1 MPDKESADIYQEL
14 GIRKVVNAVGT
25 ATVMGGAVLGPRVQ
39 TAMDQAGQAFASMEE
54 VVTRAGE
61 AIASDL
67 GAEAAFVT
75 SGCFAALAI
84 SCAAVMTGPDTDLI
98 AQLPDTSGLRDEFLI
113 QNRHRYHYDRSVSVP
128 GGKLVEIG
136 DENGVTKTQFEEAI
150 GPDTAGVLYPAH
162 MDGMEGTLSLAE
174 VISISEAR
182 DIAVVVDAA
191 FQVYPVQRM
200 KDIASCGADSVCFSA
215 KYMGGPNSVG
225 FMVGKKHFVD
235 SARLHGFTA
244 FEVEDNR
251 AFGRGFKVDRGE
263 AVALVAAMREW
274 FTLDHDERARDQER
288 RFQVLVEL
296 LGDIPH
302 VTLQQGWFGQIP
314 WMQLRVVLDE
324 EALGMTVTQAAD
336 ALKALDPSIWTRPDG
351 DALSIAVI
359 TLQPGEEQL
368 VAQGVRQVLS
378 GK

>member
-1 MPDKESADIYQEL
+1 MPDNEAPDIYREL

-25 ATVMGGAVLGPRVQ
+25 ATVMGGAVPSPRVQ
-39 TAMDQAGQAFASMEE
+39 TAMDQASRSFASMDE

-67 GAEAAFVT
+67 GVESAFVT
-75 SGCFAALAI
+75 AGCFAALAL
-84 SCAAVMTGPDTDLI
+84 STAAAMTGPYADLI
-98 AQLPDTSGLRDEFLI
+98 AQLPDTTGLRDEFLI

-128 GGKLVEIG
+128 GGKLVEVG
-136 DENGVTKTQFEEAI
+136 DENGVTRSQFEDAI

-162 MDGMEGTLSLAE
+162 MDGTEGTLSLAE
-174 VISISEAR
+174 VISIAHSR
-182 DIAVVVDAA
+182 DITVVVDAA

-200 KDIASCGADSVCFSA
+200 KDIAACGADSICFSL

-225 FMVGKKHFVD
+225 FMVGKKSLVD

-244 FEVEDNR
+244 FELEDNR

-263 AVALVAAMREW
+263 TVAAVAAMREW

-296 LGDIPH
+296 LGDIPN

-324 EALGMTVTQAAD
+324 EALGMTVTQAAE

-351 DALSIAVI
+351 DALSVAVI
-359 TLQPGEEQL
+359 TLNPGEEQL
-368 VAQGVRQVLS
+368 VAQALRQVLIP
-378 GK
+378 

>member
-1 MPDKESADIYQEL
+1 M
-14 GIRKVVNAVGT
+14 
-25 ATVMGGAVLGPRVQ
+25 
-39 TAMDQAGQAFASMEE
+39 
-54 VVTRAGE
+54 
-61 AIASDL
+61 
-67 GAEAAFVT
+67 
-75 SGCFAALAI
+75 
-84 SCAAVMTGPDTDLI
+84 
-98 AQLPDTSGLRDEFLI
+98 
-113 QNRHRYHYDRSVSVP
+113 
-128 GGKLVEIG
+128 EIG

-162 MDGMEGTLSLAE
+162 MDGTEGTLSLSE
-174 VISISEAR
+174 VIKIAEAR
-182 DIAVVVDAA
+182 GIAVVVDAA

-225 FMVGKKHFVD
+225 FMVGKKNFVQ

-274 FTLDHDERARDQER
+274 FTLDHEERARDQER

-368 VAQGVRQVLS
+368 VARGVRQVLTP
-378 GK
+378 

>member
-1 MPDKESADIYQEL
+1 MSPEQSAEIYQEL
-14 GIRKVVNAVGT
+14 GIRQVVNAVGT
-25 ATVMGGAVLGPRVQ
+25 ATVMGGAVLSPRVQ
-39 TAMDQAGQAFASMEE
+39 AAMDQASLAYASMEE

-98 AQLPDTSGLRDEFLI
+98 AQLPDTTGLRDEFLI
-113 QNRHRYHYDRSVSVP
+113 QNRQRYHYDRCVSVP

-136 DENGVTKTQFEEAI
+136 DENGVARTQFEEAI
-150 GPDTAGVLYPAH
+150 NPNTAGVLYPAH
-162 MDGMEGTLSLAE
+162 ADGMEGVLSLAE
-174 VISISEAR
+174 VIEIAQAKG
-182 DIAVVVDAA
+182 IAVVVDAA

-200 KDIASCGADSVCFSA
+200 KDIANCGADSICFSV

-225 FMVGKKHFVD
+225 FMVGNKPLVEA
-235 SARLHGFTA
+235 ARLHGFTA
-244 FEVEDNR
+244 FELEDNR

-263 AVALVAAMREW
+263 TVAAVAAMREW
-274 FTLDHDERARDQER
+274 FALDHDARVRDQEQR
-288 RFQVLVEL
+288 MEVLVEL

-314 WMQLRVVLDE
+314 WMQLRLVLDE
-324 EALGMTVTQAAD
+324 AALGLTVVEAAD
-336 ALKALDPSIWTRPDG
+336 AMKALDPSVWTRPDG
-351 DALSIAVI
+351 DAISVAVA
-359 TLQPGEEQL
+359 TLRPGEEQV
-368 VAQGVRQVLS
+368 VARAIRQVLAR
-378 GK
+378 

>member
-1 MPDKESADIYQEL
+1 MSDKENADIYQEL

-25 ATVMGGAVLGPRVQ
+25 ATVMGGAVLSPRVQ

-84 SCAAVMTGPDTDLI
+84 SCAAVMTGPDSDLI
-98 AQLPDTSGLRDEFLI
+98 AQLPDTSGLRNEFLI
-113 QNRHRYHYDRSVSVP
+113 QNRHRYHYDRCVSVP

-150 GPDTAGVLYPAH
+150 GPETAGVLYPAH
-162 MDGMEGTLSLAE
+162 MDGTEGTLSLAE
-174 VISISEAR
+174 VDLHLRSPRHRRSRRRRLPGLSRPANEGHRLLRRRLRLLQRQVHGWPQLRRLHAR
-182 DIAVVVDAA
+182 QETLGIE
-191 FQVYPVQRM
+191 
-200 KDIASCGADSVCFSA
+200 
-215 KYMGGPNSVG
+215 
-225 FMVGKKHFVD
+225 

-244 FEVEDNR
+244 FELEDNR

-368 VAQGVRQVLS
+368 VARAVRQVLT
-378 GK
+378 G

>member
-1 MPDKESADIYQEL
+1 
-14 GIRKVVNAVGT
+14 
-25 ATVMGGAVLGPRVQ
+25 
-39 TAMDQAGQAFASMEE
+39 
-54 VVTRAGE
+54 
-61 AIASDL
+61 
-67 GAEAAFVT
+67 
-75 SGCFAALAI
+75 
-84 SCAAVMTGPDTDLI
+84 
-98 AQLPDTSGLRDEFLI
+98 
-113 QNRHRYHYDRSVSVP
+113 
-128 GGKLVEIG
+128 
-136 DENGVTKTQFEEAI
+136 
-150 GPDTAGVLYPAH
+150 
-162 MDGMEGTLSLAE
+162 MDGAEGTLSLSE
-174 VISISEAR
+174 VIKIAAAR
-182 DIAVVVDAA
+182 GIAVVVDAA
-191 FQVYPVQRM
+191 FQVFPVQRM

-225 FMVGKKHFVD
+225 FMVGKKHFVE

-274 FTLDHDERARDQER
+274 FTMDHDERARDQER

-336 ALKALDPSIWTRPDG
+336 ALKALQPSIWTRPDG

-368 VAQGVRQVLS
+368 VSRGVRQVLTP
-378 GK
+378 